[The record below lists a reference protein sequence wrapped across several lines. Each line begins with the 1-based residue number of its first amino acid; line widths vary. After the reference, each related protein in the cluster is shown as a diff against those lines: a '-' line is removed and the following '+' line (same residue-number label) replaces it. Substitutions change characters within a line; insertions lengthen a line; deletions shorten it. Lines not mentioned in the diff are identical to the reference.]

1 MSKEKA
7 IVLDIDGVILDSSM
21 ILKEIYN
28 LKLRGDEMWAYFHA
42 NCNGPRVSFKENV
55 YPLLNSL
62 KASVRI
68 ILSTSRN
75 ECCKKETKERLHN
88 EGFPY
93 DMLYMRK
100 SDDERPSPEVKKDHL
115 KLITQR
121 FEVIAFIDD
130 DLSNCQMAEQEGILA
145 LRKV

>member
-1 MSKEKA
+1 MRTEA
-7 IVLDIDGVILDSSM
+7 F
-21 ILKEIYN
+21 
-28 LKLRGDEMWAYFHA
+28 KLFRSGYTF
-42 NCNGPRVSFKENV
+42 
-55 YPLLNSL
+55 SL
-62 KASVRI
+62 
-68 ILSTSRN
+68 
-75 ECCKKETKERLHN
+75 KETKERLHN
-88 EGFPY
+88 EGLPY